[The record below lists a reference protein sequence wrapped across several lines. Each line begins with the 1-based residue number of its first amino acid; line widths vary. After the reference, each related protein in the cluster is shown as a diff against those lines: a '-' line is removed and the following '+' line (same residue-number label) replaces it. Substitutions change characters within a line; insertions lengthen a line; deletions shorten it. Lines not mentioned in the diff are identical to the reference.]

1 MDVKS
6 MAKLTLGKN
15 VLIKR
20 AEDAIER
27 VFCCGGLCVLEY
39 CEYVE
44 ELQKEIAQLY
54 GVDAWE
60 KYIQWRYEG
69 DEQSGEFL

>member
-6 MAKLTLGKN
+6 MAKLTLGKK

-39 CEYVE
+39 CKITE
-44 ELQKEIAQLY
+44 ELQEEIERLY
-54 GVDAWE
+54 GMDAWSG
-60 KYIQWRYEG
+60 YIKWRYED
-69 DEQSGEFL
+69 DEQNSGGF